1 MASSRDDRLRLDFWT
16 AELRRVRPAA
26 VIVVWEGGQQA
37 IAIRTGATRWQHAAQ
52 TAHALAL
59 EHDGHA
65 ELRDP
70 SGGIIEMLR
79 IVADETDEFETE
91 MTEAVALSNADARL
105 LGVLVSAQRMV
116 LQEQR
121 ELLEPILL
129 AYTQLAQA
137 YAQYAAQVVELVRL
151 AARVPVPE
159 ADTEGNALM
168 RSFMD
173 QVMGKTPPAVPPVP
187 PAEVKP

>member
-79 IVADETDEFETE
+79 IVADEPDEFETE

-116 LQEQR
+116 LSEQR

-173 QVMGKTPPAVPPVP
+173 QVMGKTPAAVPPVP

>member
-79 IVADETDEFETE
+79 IVADEPDEFETE